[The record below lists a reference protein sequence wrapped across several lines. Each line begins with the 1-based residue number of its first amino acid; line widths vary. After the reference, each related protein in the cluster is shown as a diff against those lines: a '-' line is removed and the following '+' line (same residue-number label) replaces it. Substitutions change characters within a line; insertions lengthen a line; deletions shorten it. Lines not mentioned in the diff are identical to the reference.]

1 MMKRTGIILL
11 NWNAAEDTIGCV
23 QNFQNFLGDNLEDKT
38 TIYVVDNNSDPADRE
53 KIQQD
58 CQHIVFIQN
67 DSNLG
72 YAGGNNVGLRRAL
85 KDGCECILLM
95 NNDARIAEKDFQLL
109 VQAMDA
115 EPGLGIVGPIIRDNS
130 GGILNAGGRDI
141 GRHYI
146 SHFKQPVQPDTL
158 YNVDYVSGTI
168 CLIRSS
174 LLEQI
179 GLLDEEYFFSGEVAD
194 LCQRAKQQRSSP
206 DPSGASCRIAI
217 NPLASGTHDLSAS
230 HGNRSGIYTYYTV
243 RNRFLYIRKHLRSS
257 IPRLFLYWTSQHL
270 RHAYRCL
277 RERKKTELRM
287 VLKGLLHGLIGKYG
301 PLH

>member
-1 MMKRTGIILL
+1 MMKKKGIILL

-23 QNFQNFLGDNLEDKT
+23 QNLQSFLGDNLEDKT

-53 KIQQD
+53 KIQQN
-58 CQHIVFIQN
+58 CQRVIFIQN

-109 VQAMDA
+109 VQAMDT
-115 EPGLGIVGPIIRDNS
+115 EPDLGIVGPIIRDDS

-146 SHFKQPVQPDTL
+146 SHFKHPVQPDTL

-174 LLEQI
+174 LLEHI
-179 GLLDEEYFFSGEVAD
+179 GLLDEEYFFSGEIAD
-194 LCQRAKQQRSSP
+194 LCERAKKQRMS
-206 DPSGASCRIAI
+206 SGAYCRITV
-217 NPLASGTHDLSAS
+217 NPLATGTHDLSAS
-230 HGNRSGIYTYYTV
+230 HGNRGGIYTYYTV

-257 IPRLFLYWTSQHL
+257 IPRLFTYWTAQHL

-277 RERKKTELRM
+277 REQKKTELRM

-301 PLH
+301 SLH